1 MAKTYKI
8 VVKCLINIFNREL
21 KKQYLIYVLHL
32 ESNINKELIKLMN

>member
-1 MAKTYKI
+1 MGKTYKI

-32 ESNINKELIKLMN
+32 ESNINKGLIKLIN